1 MDNTPETNT
10 LKFLSKVS
18 SFYKDTLP
26 QLSRQINLDRELVLD
41 TDTYTKDRCKK
52 HCPRCYTLFV
62 AGVNYSVRIRSLKQL
77 GILRKKLKIE
87 SVTGYGNN
95 KIVFSR
101 RRLSYW
107 TILCRVCKVL
117 FVDFSHRKRRR
128 GPNRMKMKQ
137 RFSKL
142 SLATETKRKLS
153 RKKRAKKA
161 KIKKTKMRFIE
172 KRDLQY
178 NQPKPMSLTDFLI
191 DCDVKL

>member
-1 MDNTPETNT
+1 MDNTPETKT

-26 QLSRQINLDRELVLD
+26 HLSRRINLDSELILD
-41 TDTYTKDRCKK
+41 TDNYTKDRCKK

-62 AGVNYSVRIRSLKQL
+62 AGVNYTVRVRSLKQL
-77 GILRKKLKIE
+77 RVLQKKLRVE

-107 TILCRVCKVL
+107 TIQCSVCKVL
-117 FVDFSHRKRRR
+117 FVDFSHKKKRKGLQGIRI
-128 GPNRMKMKQ
+128 KQ
-137 RFSKL
+137 KFSKL
-142 SLATETKRKLS
+142 SLATESKRKLS

-161 KIKKTKMRFIE
+161 KIQKTKMKFIE
-172 KRDLQY
+172 KRNLQS
-178 NQPKPMSLTDFLI
+178 NQPKPVSLKDFLM
-191 DCDVKL
+191 DCDVKI